1 MENVGRVM
9 ALMEEVEKLGEAG
22 VGRFV
27 PYNTSN
33 RSNGFLVDRYG
44 NDPKWAWI
52 GTLGGYMRIAEK
64 GTPISKAMATM
75 KPGEWIDG
83 GPKTKLHGFGGSDHA
98 IHGAIKV
105 RLSREAVE
113 SSFRCQMPSVAGN
126 YTGEPGERRGSRRP
140 RRADPPAPPAAPD
153 PEVDRRLAE
162 LQIAVRKVYSGMGIA
177 VPKATE
183 DWLAVAGEKDME
195 SWLSKAGK
203 TGGNGGVK

>member
-1 MENVGRVM
+1 LENVGRVM

-113 SSFRCQMPSVAGN
+113 SSYRCQLASVRGK
-126 YTGEPGERRGSRRP
+126 YTGEAGERRRR
-140 RRADPPAPPAAPD
+140 RRVDPPPTPAAPD
-153 PEVDRRLAE
+153 PEADRRLAE
-162 LQIAVRKVYSGMGIA
+162 LRIAVRKVYSGMGIT

-195 SWLSKAGK
+195 TWLAKA
-203 TGGNGGVK
+203 GNGGAK